1 MRPPRLSLTLR
12 FQHQYPHS
20 PHTQNG
26 VFVML
31 HRSPTSGGKPPSRE
45 RCDVVQSQLEISSS
59 CLISILITIV
69 NTVAFSSSTQIRPR
83 QIGPLV
89 IFCCCCGKLGPSK
102 SCLGKLGPWKK
113 LVWQIGPLDPKNG
126 KLAPQKC
133 VAQFATKLARGPICQ
148 GPTCLEPYLAH
159 SPADFFRAN
168 WKHNVGS
175 GSCCSGLADLISGER
190 VIKK

>member
-1 MRPPRLSLTLR
+1 
-12 FQHQYPHS
+12 
-20 PHTQNG
+20 
-26 VFVML
+26 ML

-89 IFCCCCGKLGPSK
+89 IFCCCCGKLGPGK

-148 GPTCLEPYLAH
+148 GPICLEPYLAH

>member
-1 MRPPRLSLTLR
+1 MSSRRRRPDQVDIGISCSGSSRLATCSSPSQDCSEACKAMRPPRLSLTLR
-12 FQHQYPHS
+12 FHHQYPHS

-89 IFCCCCGKLGPSK
+89 IFCGKLGPGK
-102 SCLGKLGPWKK
+102 SW
-113 LVWQIGPLDPKNG
+113 
-126 KLAPQKC
+126 AP
-133 VAQFATKLARGPICQ
+133 
-148 GPTCLEPYLAH
+148 
-159 SPADFFRAN
+159 AN
-168 WKHNVGS
+168 WAPAN
-175 GSCCSGLADLISGER
+175 
-190 VIKK
+190 

>member
-69 NTVAFSSSTQIRPR
+69 NTVAFNSSTQIRPR
-83 QIGPLV
+83 QIG
-89 IFCCCCGKLGPSK
+89 S
-102 SCLGKLGPWKK
+102 
-113 LVWQIGPLDPKNG
+113 LDPKNG

-148 GPTCLEPYLAH
+148 GPICLEPYLAH